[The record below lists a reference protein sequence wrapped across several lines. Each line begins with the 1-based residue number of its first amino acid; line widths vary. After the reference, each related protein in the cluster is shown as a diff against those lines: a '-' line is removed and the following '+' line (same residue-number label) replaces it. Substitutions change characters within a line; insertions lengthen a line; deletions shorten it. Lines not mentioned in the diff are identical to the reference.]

1 MIAWSWFLL
10 VIVTGW
16 LKLLDGYTD
25 RMLGRLAI
33 MVEPR
38 IGMKAPPQAIP
49 FNIHPPP
56 WTRISEGV

>member
-38 IGMKAPPQAIP
+38 IGMKAPPPIIDIEFGLVSLGSA
-49 FNIHPPP
+49 F
-56 WTRISEGV
+56 